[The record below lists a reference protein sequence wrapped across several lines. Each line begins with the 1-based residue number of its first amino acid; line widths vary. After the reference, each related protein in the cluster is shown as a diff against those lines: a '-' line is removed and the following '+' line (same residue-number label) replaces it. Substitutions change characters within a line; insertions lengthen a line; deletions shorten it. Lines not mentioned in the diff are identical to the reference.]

1 MKQHVLVISAAALAL
16 CCAGSA
22 FANPGDAPRAHRRQV
37 RQEQRI
43 EQGRRSGSLTPRE
56 AMRLERGQGRI
67 DRMHGRMQADG
78 RMSRRERARL
88 DRAQDRQSRHIHRA
102 KHNRRSR

>member
-1 MKQHVLVISAAALAL
+1 MKQHVLVISAAALAI

-22 FANPGDAPRAHRRQV
+22 FADSGNAPRAHRRQV

-43 EQGRRSGSLTPRE
+43 HQGQRSGSLTPRE
-56 AMRLERGQGRI
+56 TVRLQRGQGRI
-67 DRMHGRMQADG
+67 HRMHGRMQADG
-78 RMSRRERARL
+78 RMSWRERARL
-88 DRAQDRQSRHIHRA
+88 ERAQDRQSRHIYRA